1 MNYIKN
7 TLNPH
12 LNIISN
18 YENLILEE
26 ILNLKKKLIKD
37 KLKLLDIGGGRG
49 WGKILYQRNDID
61 YYALDLNTKRNN
73 EKILPIFKE
82 ILQIRI

>member
-12 LNIISN
+12 LDIISN

-26 ILNLKKKLIKD
+26 IVNLKK
-37 KLKLLDIGGGRG
+37 
-49 WGKILYQRNDID
+49 N
-61 YYALDLNTKRNN
+61 
-73 EKILPIFKE
+73 
-82 ILQIRI
+82 